1 MDAPDEAIR
10 TTPTCPDGGRVNLL
24 GLTRAG
30 LEGYFR
36 ARGERPFR
44 AVQLLKWIHQ
54 QRVTEFSA
62 MTNLSMELRARLG
75 REAAVRLP
83 EIVATR
89 KSTDGTI
96 KWLVRVAS
104 DNCVEMVFIPDY
116 PRGTLCISSTSATAR
131 PFRAV
136 QLLKWI
142 HQQRVTEFSAMTNLS
157 MELRARLGRE
167 AAVRLPE
174 IVATRKSTD
183 GTIKWLVRVASD
195 NCVEMVFIPDYPRG
209 TLCISS
215 QVGCALNCTFC
226 STARQGFNR
235 NLSSAEI
242 IAQVWL
248 ARNLL
253 ETDIAHRRVI
263 TNVVLMGMG
272 EPLLNFDNVVDALG
286 LMLEDNAHCFARRR
300 VTLSTAGVVPKI
312 DALRQRCPVS
322 LAVSLHAPND
332 RLRDQLVPLNKHYP
346 IRDLLAACRRYVR
359 DDRREKV
366 TFEYVLLAGIN
377 DSRTHAREL
386 AALLAD
392 VPAKVNLIP
401 FNAFPL
407 SGYECP
413 PSGVIDEFRDIL
425 MAGEI
430 MTITR
435 KTRGGDIDCR

>member
-1 MDAPDEAIR
+1 LPAHPLASSLPMDTRDDALPP
-10 TTPTCPDGGRVNLL
+10 TPSSSDADRVNLL
-24 GLTRAG
+24 GLTREG
-30 LEGYFR
+30 LEDYFQ

-54 QRVTEFSA
+54 QRVSEFSQ
-62 MTNLSMELRARLG
+62 MTNLSKDLRERLG
-75 REAAVRLP
+75 REAEVALP
-83 EIVATR
+83 PIVSTH
-89 KSTDGTI
+89 KSVDGTI
-96 KWLVRVAS
+96 KWLVRVGS
-104 DNCVEMVFIPDY
+104 DNCIEMVFIPD
-116 PRGTLCISSTSATAR
+116 
-131 PFRAV
+131 
-136 QLLKWI
+136 
-142 HQQRVTEFSAMTNLS
+142 E
-157 MELRARLGRE
+157 
-167 AAVRLPE
+167 
-174 IVATRKSTD
+174 
-183 GTIKWLVRVASD
+183 
-195 NCVEMVFIPDYPRG
+195 PRG

-248 ARNLL
+248 ARQLL
-253 ETDIAHRRVI
+253 EHDTGARRAI
-263 TNVVLMGMG
+263 TNIVLMGMG
-272 EPLLNFDNVVDALG
+272 EPLLNFDNVVAALE
-286 LMLEDNAHCFARRR
+286 LMLEDNAHGFARRR

-332 RLRDQLVPLNKHYP
+332 QLRDQLVPLNKHYP

-359 DDRREKV
+359 DDGRQKV

-377 DSRTHAREL
+377 DSQIHAREL

-401 FNAFPL
+401 FNPFPM
-407 SGYECP
+407 SGYQRSP
-413 PSGVIDEFRDIL
+413 DGAIDSFRDIL
-425 MAGEI
+425 MGRKI

-435 KTRGGDIDCR
+435 KTRGGDIDAACGQLAGEVQPRSRRMQLRKSRRPAPPGPVTVTLPPEQLQS